1 MPRLL
6 RRFYRRAPRVVPGCA
21 TFLQGRAPGSFE
33 ATTTQAELTDRL
45 EAPFSLWFDPL
56 VRTGAHRF
64 HEPVDTLGLVGSRPA
79 PFLCFDQSLQFD
91 FRYQDPSSGVAFDAF
106 ARGRSNDAAANDLV
120 TERSTS
126 PIRRFEVN
134 MTPDSG
140 IRTEASSSPVLSP
153 ACNLEIANSRFS
165 QLFTLSLSPTDHPL
179 LSLDGISGSKNP
191 KASNSRRIGLVRA
204 TSTSAIVAAS
214 NVTAAGSVV
223 NPSGIA
229 SIIWGV
235 LRQITN

>member
-1 MPRLL
+1 MPRLP

-64 HEPVDTLGLVGSRPA
+64 HEPVGALFSSAAGRRRFFASSNRSKSIFDIRTRLPAWRSMFSHADDRMTPPRMIWSRNAAPRQSAGSR
-79 PFLCFDQSLQFD
+79 
-91 FRYQDPSSGVAFDAF
+91 
-106 ARGRSNDAAANDLV
+106 
-120 TERSTS
+120 
-126 PIRRFEVN
+126 VN

-165 QLFTLSLSPTDHPL
+165 QLFTLRAN
-179 LSLDGISGSKNP
+179 GS
-191 KASNSRRIGLVRA
+191 
-204 TSTSAIVAAS
+204 IV
-214 NVTAAGSVV
+214 
-223 NPSGIA
+223 
-229 SIIWGV
+229 
-235 LRQITN
+235 